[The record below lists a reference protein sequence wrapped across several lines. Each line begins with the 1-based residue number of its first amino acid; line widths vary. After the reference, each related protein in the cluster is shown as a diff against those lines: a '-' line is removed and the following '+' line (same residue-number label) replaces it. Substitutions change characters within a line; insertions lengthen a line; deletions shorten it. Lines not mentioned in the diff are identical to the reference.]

1 MVEYG
6 YKPVLGDVPEFNLPS
21 VLPDLTMVADINW
34 NSANLPEFAPIA
46 PSTKNVMVDLP
57 DVTPGTSRLLAC
69 LLVGDLGPPA
79 HVSFPFITRHG
90 HGWCGA

>member
-1 MVEYG
+1 MGLVEYG

-34 NSANLPEFAPIA
+34 NSADLPEFAPIA

-57 DVTPGTSRLLAC
+57 DVTPGTYLAFFF
-69 LLVGDLGPPA
+69 LR
-79 HVSFPFITRHG
+79 IK
-90 HGWCGA
+90 